1 VRLDIRYSCVGALAR
16 TSSRRV
22 ARRQQCPESKF
33 VAHFGERSGAR
44 NGARDA
50 ALALLIFAAT
60 VLYLTWLPRNLNAA
74 DESIHLYEA
83 KRILAGE
90 VLYRDVFEMITPG
103 FMYLMALLFRLF
115 GTDFATA
122 RIAQAVL
129 HGLAALGLYYACR
142 ALDIRRG
149 LAWPVPL
156 AYLVIC
162 QTAWPMVSQHWLS
175 TLLCIVLLLV
185 CIDLRRDRAAAALR
199 PGLVLGL
206 LIGVQHPRGVI
217 MSAGVFVWII
227 IDTLVQRRLR
237 PDEPAAALPAR
248 LGWLIAGALIV
259 IVPMSIAIV
268 AHAGFQPAWRAL
280 VIFPLF
286 DYRGSTHCPWA
297 HVNYMSVWHAS
308 FTLVGVLRY
317 LPAILPLTAARLLLL
332 IVRRRDPLQAGR
344 LSLLLVLCL
353 VSMASI
359 AYFPDFIHIAFIAPL
374 FFVTI
379 AESAEWLARALPVA
393 AALPLRVA
401 GWVAAVAVLI
411 AAGHRLHDNAGRL
424 AATFPVERD
433 TAFGR
438 IALDPLQAELYDK
451 VSALMADVPSREL
464 YCYPIIAHLYL
475 MTDSNNPTP
484 YGFLIPGYS
493 GPDLIQHVVDIL
505 AAKQPPYIVALY
517 LGPNDPIAQYI
528 ASHYEPLG
536 EKPAAEQYIY
546 RRKPAT

>member
-1 VRLDIRYSCVGALAR
+1 MGSTR
-16 TSSRRV
+16 SRN
-22 ARRQQCPESKF
+22 S
-33 VAHFGERSGAR
+33 
-44 NGARDA
+44 ARDA
-50 ALALLIFAAT
+50 ALALLIFSAT
-60 VLYLTWLPRNLNAA
+60 VLYLTWLPRNLAAA

-103 FMYLMALLFRLF
+103 FMYLMALLFQIF

-129 HGLAALGLYYACR
+129 HGLAAVSLYYACR
-142 ALDIRRG
+142 KLDVRRG
-149 LAWPVPL
+149 LSWPVAL
-156 AYLVIC
+156 AYLVVC

-175 TLLCIVLLLV
+175 TLFCIVLLLV
-185 CIDLRRDRAAAALR
+185 CIDLRRDRAAATLR

-206 LIGVQHPRGVI
+206 LISVQHPRGVI

-227 IDTLVQRRLR
+227 IDALVQRRLR
-237 PDEPAAALPAR
+237 PDQPAAPLLAR
-248 LGWLIAGALIV
+248 LAWLVAGALII

-268 AHAGFQPAWRAL
+268 AHAGFQPVWRAL

-308 FTLVGVLRY
+308 FTFTSVLRY
-317 LPAILPLTAARLLLL
+317 LPLILPLTALRLLLL
-332 IVRRRDPLQAGR
+332 IVRRGDPVQAGR

-353 VSMASI
+353 FSIFSI
-359 AYFPDFIHIAFIAPL
+359 AYFPDFVHIAFIAPL

-379 AESAEWLARALPVA
+379 AESAEWLVWSLPTPA
-393 AALPLRVA
+393 AVPLRVA
-401 GWVAAVAVLI
+401 GWAAALALLVAA
-411 AAGHRLHDNAGRL
+411 GYRLHDNFVRVE
-424 AATFPVERD
+424 ATFPVERD

-438 IALDPLQAELYDK
+438 IALDPLQAALYDK
-451 VSALMADVPSREL
+451 VNDLMQGVPSREL

-475 MTDSNNPTP
+475 MTNSHNPTP

-505 AAKQPPYIVALY
+505 AAKQPPYIVAIY
-517 LGPNDPIAQYI
+517 LGPDDPIAQYI
-528 ASHYEPLG
+528 ERHYEPLG

-546 RRKPAT
+546 RRKRAT

>member
-1 VRLDIRYSCVGALAR
+1 MRQRTEAR
-16 TSSRRV
+16 W
-22 ARRQQCPESKF
+22 
-33 VAHFGERSGAR
+33 H
-44 NGARDA
+44 DA
-50 ALALLIFAAT
+50 ALALVIFAAT
-60 VLYLTWLPRNLNAA
+60 VLYLSWLPRNLAAA

-83 KRILAGE
+83 TRILAGE

-103 FMYLMALLFRLF
+103 FMYLMALLFRIF

-129 HGLAALGLYYACR
+129 HGLAAVGLYYACR
-142 ALDIRRG
+142 RLDIRRG
-149 LAWPVPL
+149 LSWPVSL

-175 TLLCIVLLLV
+175 TLFCIVLLLV
-185 CIDLRRDRAAAALR
+185 CIDLRRGRAAATLW

-206 LIGVQHPRGVI
+206 LISVQHPRGVI
-217 MSAGVFVWII
+217 MSAGVFVWIV
-227 IDTLVQRRLR
+227 IDTLVQRRLH
-237 PDEPAAALPAR
+237 PDQPSAPLWAR
-248 LGWLIAGALIV
+248 LAWLVAGALIIV
-259 IVPMSIAIV
+259 VPMSVAIV
-268 AHAGFQPAWRAL
+268 AHAGVHPVWRAL

-297 HVNYMSVWHAS
+297 HVNLMSAWHAS
-308 FTLVGVLRY
+308 FTFIRVLRY
-317 LPAILPLTAARLLLL
+317 LPLILPLTAARLLLL
-332 IVRRRDPLQAGR
+332 VVRRRDPVQATR

-353 VSMASI
+353 FSILSI

-379 AESAEWLARALPVA
+379 AESAEWLVRALPAPA
-393 AALPLRVA
+393 AVPLRVA
-401 GWVAAVAVLI
+401 GWVAAVALLV
-411 AAGHRLHDNAGRL
+411 ASGYRLHDNSVRL
-424 AATFPVERD
+424 NARFPVERD

-451 VSALMADVPSREL
+451 VNALMAGVPSRTL

-475 MTDSNNPTP
+475 MTDSHNPTP

-505 AAKQPPYIVALY
+505 AAEQPPYIVALY
-517 LGPNDPIAQYI
+517 LGPDDPIGQYI
-528 ASHYEPLG
+528 ARHYEPLG

-546 RRKPAT
+546 RRRPGT